1 MEFDNETN
9 LRPGLFGA
17 PERNP
22 YAMERGY
29 FYANP
34 HVAGMA
40 AEDNAV
46 VMNPYSQ
53 LSPQELNA
61 VRLNESARINM
72 RQQGYPDF
80 DLTPEQNAY
89 LDTTEYRN
97 APLQERSATIAAR
110 ELSGDPTAGI
120 TTDQQRMFVKLLR
133 QRMGM

>member
-1 MEFDNETN
+1 MNFDDEVNY
-9 LRPGLFGA
+9 RPGLYGA
-17 PERNP
+17 QERNP
-22 YAMERGY
+22 YPMERGY

-46 VMNPYSQ
+46 VMNPYTQ
-53 LSPQELNA
+53 LTEPEQNA
-61 VRLNESARINM
+61 VRMNESARINM

-80 DLTPEQNAY
+80 ELTPEQSAY

-97 APLQERSATIAAR
+97 APYNERSATIAAR

-120 TTDQQRMFVKLLR
+120 TTEQQKTFVKLLR

>member
-1 MEFDNETN
+1 MDEINY
-9 LRPGLFGA
+9 RPGLYGA
-17 PERNP
+17 QERDP

-53 LSPQELNA
+53 LSEPELNA
-61 VRLNESARINM
+61 VRMNESARINM

-89 LDTTEYRN
+89 LNTTEYRN
-97 APLQERSATIAAR
+97 APIQERNATIAAR

-120 TTDQQRMFVKLLR
+120 TTEQQKTFVKLLR

>member
-1 MEFDNETN
+1 MDEYNY
-9 LRPGLFGA
+9 RPGLYGA
-17 PERNP
+17 QERDP
-22 YAMERGY
+22 YPMERGY
-29 FYANP
+29 FYVNP
-34 HVAGMA
+34 HVARMA

-53 LSPQELNA
+53 LSQPELNA
-61 VRLNESARINM
+61 VRMNEAARINM

-80 DLTPEQNAY
+80 DITPEQAQY

-97 APLQERSATIAAR
+97 APMQERSATIAAR

-120 TTDQQRMFVKLLR
+120 TTEQQKAFVKLLR